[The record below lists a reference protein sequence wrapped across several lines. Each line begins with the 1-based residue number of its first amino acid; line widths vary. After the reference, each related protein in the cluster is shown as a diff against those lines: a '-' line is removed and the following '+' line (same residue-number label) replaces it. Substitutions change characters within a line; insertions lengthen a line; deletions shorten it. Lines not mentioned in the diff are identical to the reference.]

1 MEEVENKKENE
12 EEGET
17 IYNHREYNIKDE
29 NNDYILRLEI
39 NEKNINIIIS
49 LNNNIEY
56 NYKTQMSLLTIVN
69 KLELNLAKYSNLEL
83 ILKLFDKVYENK
95 KLFINVNN
103 NDESCI
109 LLIKLLNV
117 LEEVNYEIKLYKNYM
132 KVDDK
137 FNMLYNQFKL
147 IKNNNIDNDKLNE
160 MNNKINELNTKL
172 EQKDKEIKDILN
184 QKDNVINEMNKKI
197 INQESR
203 IKDLE
208 NKNINIFNENK
219 NLKELFNKHEN
230 ESKMINEK
238 IAYLENNFKD
248 INNNLNQINEIITN
262 VNNLKKE
269 INKLN
274 NEIRDKDKNNNE
286 EKLDIKIKEEINK
299 IENNINMKFKE
310 QQNINDKI
318 KDIILFD
325 NKKYEYKINYEFKK
339 EPKNLKFKE
348 NITTTNT
355 NGGWND
361 MFEIF
366 ISYKDNKEYL
376 VSPNTNNYKLD
387 IFNLINNQLI
397 TSLSGHN
404 NDIRTIRYFINNK
417 NKNEYLISAD
427 DNKIVIIWDITNN
440 YNIKYTIN
448 TKYGGSIYSCLLIF
462 PHNGDDNY
470 IISSTL
476 NNTGKDED
484 SATKLYSLN
493 NGNFI
498 KYINNTNNNSIY
510 YLLSWYN
517 KRNNKYYIIQFSYKK
532 IIINNLLEDELY
544 SELNNEPETS
554 HFSGFI
560 YYKDNNDY
568 LCSSSSNGYINI
580 WDLYNKKIYK
590 TINTDSCKLAHIIEW
605 NKKYIIVA
613 DYNNK
618 SFKIIDIDNNSIYN
632 INPEHK
638 DKLACVKKINH
649 PKYGESLLSAAN
661 DKIIKLWTIE

>member
-1 MEEVENKKENE
+1 MEEVEIKKENE

-147 IKNNNIDNDKLNE
+147 LKNNNIDNDKLNE

-208 NKNINIFNENK
+208 NKNINIFNENE

-238 IAYLENNFKD
+238 ITYLENNFKD

-318 KDIILFD
+318 NNFIHDIE
-325 NKKYEYKINYEFKK
+325 YEKKINYEFKN

-355 NGGWND
+355 DCGWND

-404 NDIRTIRYFINNK
+404 NHIRTIRYFINNK

-448 TKYGGSIYSCLLIF
+448 TKYGNDIYSCLLIF
-462 PHNGDDNY
+462 PHNSDDNY
-470 IISSTL
+470 IITSTY
-476 NNTGKDED
+476 NQSGKDED

-498 KYINNTNNNSIY
+498 KYINNTNNNAIY

-544 SELNNEPETS
+544 SELSNEPEDN

-590 TINTDSCKLAHIIEW
+590 TINTNGCKLAHIIEW

-638 DKLACVKKINH
+638 DKLICVKKINH
-649 PKYGESLLSAAN
+649 PKYGESLLSAAS
-661 DKIIKLWTIE
+661 DKTIKLWAIE

>member
-1 MEEVENKKENE
+1 MENVEIIKENE

-147 IKNNNIDNDKLNE
+147 LKNNNIDNDKLNE

-184 QKDNVINEMNKKI
+184 QKDNVINEMDKKI
-197 INQESR
+197 KNQEER

-208 NKNINIFNENK
+208 SKNINIFNSNK
-219 NLKELFNKHEN
+219 NLDELFNNHEN
-230 ESKMINEK
+230 EIKIINEK
-238 IAYLENNFKD
+238 ILNLENNFKD
-248 INNNLNQINEIITN
+248 INNNFNLINDVLTN
-262 VNNLKKE
+262 VNNMKEE

-274 NEIRDKDKNNNE
+274 NKIEEKEKNKNNNE
-286 EKLDIKIKEEINK
+286 KKIDDKIKEELNK

-318 KDIILFD
+318 KNFIHDIE
-325 NKKYEYKINYEFKK
+325 YEKKINYEFKK
-339 EPKNLKFKE
+339 DPKNLKFKE

-355 NGGWND
+355 
-361 MFEIF
+361 
-366 ISYKDNKEYL
+366 
-376 VSPNTNNYKLD
+376 
-387 IFNLINNQLI
+387 
-397 TSLSGHN
+397 
-404 NDIRTIRYFINNK
+404 
-417 NKNEYLISAD
+417 
-427 DNKIVIIWDITNN
+427 
-440 YNIKYTIN
+440 
-448 TKYGGSIYSCLLIF
+448 YGG
-462 PHNGDDNY
+462 D
-470 IISSTL
+470 
-476 NNTGKDED
+476 
-484 SATKLYSLN
+484 
-493 NGNFI
+493 
-498 KYINNTNNNSIY
+498 
-510 YLLSWYN
+510 
-517 KRNNKYYIIQFSYKK
+517 R
-532 IIINNLLEDELY
+532 
-544 SELNNEPETS
+544 
-554 HFSGFI
+554 
-560 YYKDNNDY
+560 
-568 LCSSSSNGYINI
+568 
-580 WDLYNKKIYK
+580 
-590 TINTDSCKLAHIIEW
+590 
-605 NKKYIIVA
+605 
-613 DYNNK
+613 K
-618 SFKIIDIDNNSIYN
+618 S
-632 INPEHK
+632 
-638 DKLACVKKINH
+638 VV
-649 PKYGESLLSAAN
+649 
-661 DKIIKLWTIE
+661 